1 MNILELHGTSYDT
14 DLSVIR
20 VSGDDSSKFLQGQ
33 FSNDVELAS
42 DNLFQYSTFSTNQGK
57 VIATLRVLR
66 DKLGF
71 LLITNKDV
79 SDSLIDGLKKYI
91 LMSKVKIEYVQSN
104 ILAKIGKEASDI
116 LDKLDL
122 EDNRNLTYRDDT
134 LILNTS
140 KGKIKSCLVIVLEEK
155 NLDEFIDGEILNVNV
170 GQLIDMLNI
179 FPRLSDDTSE
189 SYIPQVLNMED
200 HDAINYKKGCYT
212 GQEIVARTHY
222 LGKIK
227 KKLFLC
233 SIESSS
239 NIVDTTKKIH
249 DSNSEIVG
257 EVFSNCLTISANN
270 FFQCVLKINMIDKDL
285 YIDKNKITIEEL

>member
-79 SDSLIDGLKKYI
+79 SDLLIDGLKKYI

-116 LDKLDL
+116 LDKLNL

-134 LILNTS
+134 FILNTS

-155 NLDEFIDGEILNVNV
+155 NLDESIVGEILNVNV

-233 SIESSS
+233 SMKSSF

-257 EVFSNCLTISANN
+257 EVFSNGITISANN